1 MEIWRSK
8 NVQNTLEENRKFYK
22 WEKISATYKAIK
34 DIKYIKSS
42 YKLIHKWLVQTLHK
56 KDIYMAN
63 IHAQECSNAKIIKQ
77 MQIKTTIT
85 YHYTPTKC

>member
-42 YKLIHKWLVQTLHK
+42 YKLIHKWLV
-56 KDIYMAN
+56 
-63 IHAQECSNAKIIKQ
+63 
-77 MQIKTTIT
+77 
-85 YHYTPTKC
+85 